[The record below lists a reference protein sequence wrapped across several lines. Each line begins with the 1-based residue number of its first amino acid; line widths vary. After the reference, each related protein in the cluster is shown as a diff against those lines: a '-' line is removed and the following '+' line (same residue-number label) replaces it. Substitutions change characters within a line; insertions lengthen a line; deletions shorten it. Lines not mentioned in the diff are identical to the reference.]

1 GCSPAGAWVC
11 TVTASDTAYLFLI
24 VAAFGGLLLGQ
35 GLDRDNVHVNH
46 CAYVTEKTVSFTVQD
61 GAAPYVKAE
70 YNKCSWGLSFP
81 SRYRLMYKPIYKV
94 AHKTVT
100 ELEWRC
106 CPGYSG
112 YGCMEGPPHQLQPSQ
127 QPEEQLLEET
137 PAPSSG
143 SEQPEAE
150 NIIGRLNQGLD
161 TLRETV
167 NGLEDSLRTSLRE
180 DANRM
185 LSALLSAAPGPVP
198 APPVAS
204 SLSTVGFGEI
214 PGGSEETVGVD
225 GRQVFTGFTELIE
238 SVEELRAEVEART
251 TELQELKETVTGH
264 DRQLK
269 TMSNSFAVVD
279 SELNGNVTEVS
290 IEELVDSKMNTV
302 RAGILDGFEKP
313 VETTESRCED
323 KAGDVRRQC
332 QREQGEIQ
340 EQIGDSLRGSTE
352 DLRTDL
358 RNLQTQI
365 SDLKANNI
373 SCEWVSGLLDRVEQL
388 ETSVAGLN
396 QSQRH
401 LRVELGGHKD
411 HIEGILEGR
420 LGYVEDK
427 LNLTGQMKSYETER
441 KSEEERLEVDVDR
454 VQKQLTNLELRC
466 SSSCSSTESPSIVQ
480 GDSAEP
486 SAVLAGE
493 LNTKDVLDLQ
503 DDRLNTLNVTLQ
515 NILQRLSQK
524 DQLEEAQGPPVQ
536 GEITILRFNVRSVN
550 RTLKGLQTSLGTV
563 INQIGQANNSWH
575 ERESR
580 LAQQIKGVVQ
590 LVGHQASMLGAG
602 ERRLTR
608 LRGELIEM
616 KRRLAEEVRGCR
628 STAMGVQKE
637 VSEVNGRVATV
648 EDQCKGLNYL
658 ADDLERIREELEK
671 QSSGLLLQVNGTL
684 SSHAQQLS
692 ELKGELRNCTEK
704 PEPTLQGFELEAAP
718 RRGDT
723 FTLD

>member
-1 GCSPAGAWVC
+1 MYFHVFQFI
-11 TVTASDTAYLFLI
+11 YIYFYIFL
-24 VAAFGGLLLGQ
+24 GRT
-35 GLDRDNVHVNH
+35 LDRE
-46 CAYVTEKTVSFTVQD
+46 TEERIF
-61 GAAPYVKAE
+61 
-70 YNKCSWGLSFP
+70 
-81 SRYRLMYKPIYKV
+81 RI
-94 AHKTVT
+94 
-100 ELEWRC
+100 
-106 CPGYSG
+106 
-112 YGCMEGPPHQLQPSQ
+112 
-127 QPEEQLLEET
+127 EEEV
-137 PAPSSG
+137 
-143 SEQPEAE
+143 
-150 NIIGRLNQGLD
+150 GRLNQGLD

-264 DRQLK
+264 DGQLK

-365 SDLKANNI
+365 TDLKANNI
-373 SCEWVSGLLDRVEQL
+373 SCEWVSGLFDRVEQL
-388 ETSVAGLN
+388 ETSVARLN

-441 KSEEERLEVDVDR
+441 KSEELTDQGLEAKMESKIRALEGRILTALEGLGNATAPALLEGHAVPTLETELDSIRERLEVDVDR

-524 DQLEEAQGPPVQ
+524 DQPEEAQGPPVQ